1 MIGVSVSAL
10 QRIELGSLK
19 LSSSVASR
27 ISAVTDVDE
36 KCLMRTGLPIKDD
49 SGENYTRQHFERCH
63 RRFQSQAARHER
75 EYVISELCDRISI
88 LLRAADSRHR
98 FPLVASDLWS
108 ATDKLR
114 KTYGLKRLTND
125 LLRANSCGARE
136 KWTSIVPPGKL
147 VFFDD
152 EGYQLFSSQD
162 KMTAIASRLSIGDKS
177 LAYGLSD
184 DGFLF
189 EIRHAVSNSNR
200 DVPKK
205 QRLTRRSPAAR
216 LRSKRRS
223 AIRKQKA

>member
-19 LSSSVASR
+19 LSPSVASR

-36 KCLMRTGLPIKDD
+36 KCLMRTGLPIKDA

-63 RRFQSQAARHER
+63 RRFQSQAARHEC

-114 KTYGLKRLTND
+114 KTYGLERLTND

-152 EGYQLFSSQD
+152 EGYQLFSRQD
-162 KMTAIASRLSIGDKS
+162 KVTAIASHLSIGHES

-184 DGFLF
+184 DGFVL
-189 EIRHAVSNSNR
+189 EIRRAASSSNR
-200 DVPKK
+200 DGKK
-205 QRLTRRSPAAR
+205 RRPARRRSPATR
-216 LRSKRRS
+216 LRSKRGS